1 MKTEANNFE
10 NLYAFALA
18 SSMNNKDSI
27 EIPQEL
33 VFSWG
38 TNPILASFDYNKN
51 IVYKEFYDIY
61 DVFNDW
67 LHATDI
73 LTAFIKMYQIAEY
86 MIYRSQMVEIVNR
99 ANIKQSF
106 LRETKNLSAKYVKSE
121 RDTII
126 ANFSKLFN
134 SFSLDPREVTAS
146 WSFVDQYFGEAN
158 GGGHYLD
165 TTKPQN
171 NIDKGVARF
180 IYDTRCAI
188 VHNKESEFH
197 IQYNNYEDYK
207 DIVPLMR
214 SINDIMAKKILEI
227 INSLTPSIHYQ
238 SQKLEL
244 Y

>member
-1 MKTEANNFE
+1 
-10 NLYAFALA
+10 
-18 SSMNNKDSI
+18 MNPS
-27 EIPQEL
+27 
-33 VFSWG
+33 
-38 TNPILASFDYNKN
+38 
-51 IVYKEFYDIY
+51 
-61 DVFNDW
+61 
-67 LHATDI
+67 
-73 LTAFIKMYQIAEY
+73 
-86 MIYRSQMVEIVNR
+86 
-99 ANIKQSF
+99 
-106 LRETKNLSAKYVKSE
+106 
-121 RDTII
+121 
-126 ANFSKLFN
+126 
-134 SFSLDPREVTAS
+134 EVTAS

-197 IQYNNYEDYK
+197 IQYNNYEDYN

-214 SINDIMAKKILEI
+214 SINAIMAKKILEI

-238 SQKLEL
+238 SQKLDL